1 MSLVIL
7 GHQNP
12 IEVSH
17 QMDTCGATGFNPPT
31 TEDCER
37 FLKKTGKKLEK
48 VPDFVNGIQ
57 HWKVSEALQYRKN
70 FGGCV
75 HSLVD
80 LNVYQTLT
88 VSLGQRGETSCQ
100 HNPTDPLCA
109 RGSGSGGGGASMV
122 FLNDVLILVAGGGG
136 GLLSKGEIDHIEG
149 IPEDISV
156 GGRTH
161 SNESWSH
168 LDEEIKKSK
177 DFIDNSII
185 MYKNVS
191 GFGVSF
197 KPGHIVKIASNCS
210 DCSML
215 NGEKKTANGGTCVD
229 SRVEAKGG
237 FGGGGASCGKGAGG
251 GGGFL
256 GGAPGDDTAGWGG
269 SSWSNADAVL
279 QTEFRSGKNNKD
291 GTFMIYACQLKCPQN
306 ARCVFETPV
315 DQKMKCTCADG
326 VVVEENELCASDK
339 EPFYRALL
347 FLLIFLC
354 FLFSVGYCCYCLM
367 KRRMRKAQRQKH
379 AYHCEMEARVEA
391 RLRANITS
399 ELQRLSNDDNN
410 ALRFLLEQIEEL
422 PKIERSNLLLL
433 EPLGVGAFGEVFKAK
448 MRRDQTTIEVAVK
461 TLPFSSS
468 KQAQD
473 EFFMEAQ
480 IMNKFRHDNI
490 VSFFGI
496 NFDVTPRYIVLELM
510 KGGDL
515 KSFLRT
521 SRSTKI
527 DPNPNNLLML
537 DLVSMCLDVAKGC
550 EFLAAN
556 KFIHRDIAARNCLLT
571 SQAHDR
577 VVKIGDFGMARDVY
591 RTDYYRKGGRALL
604 PVKWMPPEALL
615 DGYFTTKTDVW
626 SFGILTWE
634 VFSLGY
640 MPYPGRNNMEVLDLI
655 SKGGRLEPPIGTPSQ
670 IHQIM
675 LQCWK
680 TRVETRPTFTTI
692 IHWLQKLA
700 DDPIIRSQPI
710 PDKNLSMP
718 STAQQTP
725 CVETPRSEITVTTGL
740 NSPSSS
746 KEMLHMNESFGIDT
760 DEFTCVVSSPYVI
773 KNFAQSIPKNSYI
786 QPILEEVG
794 NENGKE
800 DTLITVDSSEQQSCG
815 QQSCGQQICGQQ
827 IEQFQDP
834 LSK

>member
-57 HWKVSEALQYRKN
+57 HWKVSEALQYRIEICGAAGGSHFDKGKNDKGNADQGKN

-136 GLLSKGEIDHIEG
+136 GLLSKGEIDHTEG
-149 IPEDISV
+149 IPEDI
-156 GGRTH
+156 
-161 SNESWSH
+161 
-168 LDEEIKKSK
+168 
-177 DFIDNSII
+177 
-185 MYKNVS
+185 
-191 GFGVSF
+191 
-197 KPGHIVKIASNCS
+197 
-210 DCSML
+210 
-215 NGEKKTANGGTCVD
+215 
-229 SRVEAKGG
+229 RVEAKGG

-496 NFDVTPRYIVLELM
+496 NFD
-510 KGGDL
+510 
-515 KSFLRT
+515 
-521 SRSTKI
+521 I

-537 DLVSMCLDVAKGC
+537 DLVSMCLDVAKGS
-550 EFLAAN
+550 
-556 KFIHRDIAARNCLLT
+556 ARNCLLT

-815 QQSCGQQICGQQ
+815 QQICGQQICGQQ